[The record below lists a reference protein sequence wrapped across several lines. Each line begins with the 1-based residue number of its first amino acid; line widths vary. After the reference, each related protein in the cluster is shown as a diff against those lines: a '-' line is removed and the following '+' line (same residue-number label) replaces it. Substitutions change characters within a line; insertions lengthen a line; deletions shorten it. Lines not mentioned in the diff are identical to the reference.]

1 MTAPTLLTA
10 ATVADFLREVPGL
23 DGVVD
28 AGDVVDVR
36 EVGDGNL
43 NLVFV
48 VRDGRGR
55 SVVVK
60 QSLPHVRTDP
70 SWPMTQER
78 TLREARALA
87 AHGAADPD
95 HVPRLHA
102 VVPERYALVMED
114 LSDHRVWRHELLA
127 GRFVPGVAAELGR
140 HVARVGFAT
149 SVHGLH
155 PHEHKRRLAASVN
168 PELGEITEDL
178 VFTEPLVDHEHNA
191 VLPGNRADL
200 DALRHDAA
208 FVAEV
213 GAAKTAFMTRLESM
227 LHGDLHTGS
236 VFVRGEGTLSVRA
249 FDSEFGAYGPLAF
262 DLGMLWGNLLLASAA
277 AQARGDAALARALAD
292 EPPALLAA
300 FEAEYRALW
309 PTRRDPRVWGDAELE
324 RYVGEVL
331 RDAPVFAAAEVVR
344 RLVGFAKVVDVEQLP
359 EPAREQ
365 AVRALLRGARHL
377 ALARHEQDASALQRT
392 VVAGWLDPAAAVSA

>member
-1 MTAPTLLTA
+1 MTLTLLTTD
-10 ATVADFLREVPGL
+10 TVVAFLQDVPGL
-23 DGVVD
+23 DGLVD
-28 AGDVVDVR
+28 AHDVADVR

-48 VRDGRGR
+48 VRDGGGR

-70 SWPMTQER
+70 SWPMTRER
-78 TLREARALA
+78 TLREGRILA

-102 VVPERYALVMED
+102 VVPEQYALVMED
-114 LSDHRVWRHELLA
+114 LSDHRVWRYELIA

-155 PHEHKRRLAASVN
+155 PYEHKRRVAESLN
-168 PELGEITEDL
+168 PELSEITEDL

-191 VLPGNRADL
+191 VLPANEPDL
-200 DALRHDAA
+200 DALRADAA
-208 FVAEV
+208 FVAEI
-213 GAAKTAFMTRLESM
+213 GAAKLAFMTRLESL

-236 VFVRGEGTLSVRA
+236 VFVRAGEPASVRA
-249 FDSEFGAYGPLAF
+249 FDAEFGAYGPLAF
-262 DLGMLWGNLLLASAA
+262 DVGMLWGNLLIASAA
-277 AQARGDAALARALAD
+277 AQARGDLEVARALAA
-292 EPPALLAA
+292 EPAALLAA

-309 PTRRDPRVWGDAELE
+309 PSRRDPRVWTDAELE
-324 RYVGEVL
+324 RYLAGVL
-331 RDAPVFAAAEVVR
+331 SDAAVFAAAEVVR
-344 RLVGFAKVVDVEQLP
+344 RIVGFAKVADLEQLP
-359 EPAREQ
+359 EDAREH

-377 ALARHEQDASALQRT
+377 ALSRHDESPDELQRT
-392 VVAGWLDPAAAVSA
+392 VVAGWLG